1 VDSKH
6 GRMKYSKLII
16 LFLICL
22 FLITSCSTRPY
33 RMKRAE
39 RLYRQG
45 QIYLSKGN
53 QEKAIAKFEES
64 LSLSRMIEF
73 KPGMAHNLNEM
84 AIIHTTRGEYVK
96 AREILSEALAVYK
109 ELNMEPEISKTL
121 NNIALTYVR
130 DRDFKEAIN
139 RYEELIEW
147 DNKTNN
153 DLGVAITQYNMA
165 LIYQN
170 HLRQYEE
177 ARKKYSEALEIL
189 KMLGNKRYIQLVEEN
204 LATLEP

>member
-1 VDSKH
+1 MNSDTIFIKN
-6 GRMKYSKLII
+6 RKLLI
-16 LFLICL
+16 LFFLSL
-22 FLITSCSTRPY
+22 FLFTACSTRPY

-73 KPGMAHNLNEM
+73 KPGIAHNLNEM

-109 ELNMEPEISKTL
+109 DLNMGPEISKTL
-121 NNIALTYVR
+121 NNIASTYVR
-130 DRDFKEAIN
+130 ERDFKEAIN

-147 DNKTNN
+147 DQKQNN
-153 DLGVAITQYNMA
+153 DLGVALSLYNIGV
-165 LIYQN
+165 IYQN
-170 HLRQYEE
+170 HLKQHQE
-177 ARKKYSEALEIL
+177 AQKYYSEALKIF
-189 KMLGNKRYIQLVEEN
+189 KRLGKEKYIQL
-204 LATLEP
+204 LEKNIITD